1 MIPFLVFLVL
11 TGCVIWALN
20 GLFKALRDFDD

>member
-1 MIPFLVFLVL
+1 MIPFVAFVVL

-20 GLFKALRDFDD
+20 GLFKALRDADD